1 MCTKNEA
8 EQIIQESLSIE
19 RLKKIILK
27 TSIVAWNNQV
37 SDKMINRWL
46 ENFTGKF
53 FSSKEIE
60 HKVALWLLAHFTFYS
75 INDVR
80 ILCKNL
86 FNLILHQKLVENRNV
101 KSFDEVLNELIYDS
115 LFVGLGNNSE
125 SGNTILYYF
134 RQENKL
140 SKKCF
145 EPEDG
150 RMYKNLI
157 FIDDVAM
164 SGTQACSYGKKFIID
179 AEKKYA
185 GFLIATE
192 ESIKMIRE
200 STLDMRPIATM
211 VLDKR
216 DRAFS
221 ENSFV
226 FSDSKV
232 KKIIEYAKEFCR
244 EYGKIAVQGDPYMSN
259 CPLGYKDGAYLIG
272 FEYNTPDNSLPIF
285 WGTGNGWIPIFKR
298 YEKIYG
304 TGKESAID
312 GRKYY

>member
-8 EQIIQESLSIE
+8 ERIIQDSLSIE

-27 TSIVAWNNQV
+27 TSIVAWDNKV
-37 SDKMINRWL
+37 SDPSINRWL
-46 ENFTGKF
+46 ENFTGKY
-53 FSSKEIE
+53 FSSIE
-60 HKVALWLLAHFTFYS
+60 VEKKLALWLLAHFTFYS
-75 INDVR
+75 NNDVR
-80 ILCKNL
+80 ILCKDL
-86 FNLILHQKLVENRNV
+86 FNLILHKKLVENRNV
-101 KSFDEVLNELIYDS
+101 KSFDEVLDELLNDS
-115 LFVGLGNNSE
+115 LFVGLGNGSE

-150 RMYKNLI
+150 HRYKNLI
-157 FIDDVAM
+157 FVDDVTM
-164 SGTQACSYGKKFIID
+164 SGSQACSYGKKFKID
-179 AEKKYA
+179 AENKYV

-192 ESIKMIRE
+192 EAVKVISE
-200 STLDMRPIATM
+200 SPLGMQPIATM

-216 DRAFS
+216 DKAFS
-221 ENSFV
+221 EDSFV
-226 FSDSKV
+226 FSDPKV
-232 KKIIEYAKEFCR
+232 KDIIGFAKEFCL
-244 EYGKIAVQGDPYMSN
+244 EYGRIAVQGEPYMFKW
-259 CPLGYKDGAYLIG
+259 PLGFADGEYLIG